1 MAKFINKKEKVYD
14 FKLTPYGH
22 YLLSIGAFKPEFYG
36 FFDDKQDPGYEV
48 SGGDL
53 WLSDNYQKDYQKFL
67 KEKII

>member
-36 FFDDKQDPGYEV
+36 FFDDNIIYDYE
-48 SGGDL
+48 
-53 WLSDNYQKDYQKFL
+53 
-67 KEKII
+67 